1 VQNNVR
7 SIFYF
12 GSNKIQFLLPFKNK
26 GCDRFLYCKCIIHL
40 SYRGIY
46 MFGLFSSNPVKK
58 MRKKYDKLLEDGM
71 HAQRRGDIKSY
82 AMLTAEAETLWDQI
96 QKLEKEKPAS

>member
-1 VQNNVR
+1 
-7 SIFYF
+7 
-12 GSNKIQFLLPFKNK
+12 
-26 GCDRFLYCKCIIHL
+26 
-40 SYRGIY
+40 

-58 MRKKYDKLLEDGM
+58 MRKKY
-71 HAQRRGDIKSY
+71 DIKSY